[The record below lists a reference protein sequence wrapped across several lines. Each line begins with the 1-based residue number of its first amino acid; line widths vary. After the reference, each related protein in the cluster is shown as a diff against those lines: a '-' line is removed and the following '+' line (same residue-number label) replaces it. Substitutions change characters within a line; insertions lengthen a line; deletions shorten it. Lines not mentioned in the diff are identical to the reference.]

1 MRLVGALGPHR
12 TPGPATVIA
21 PKIGLRHHVA
31 VGPAPLPD
39 IGFLDEWAARLRQGA
54 DRPVVGIML
63 RGSHA
68 RRAATEHSDVDV
80 DVLVT
85 DEERPGSPAPG
96 ASAAPAISSR
106 APYAARRAY
115 LVEFEG
121 RLVHVSVATRD
132 VRSWVRRL
140 GQPADWAFGLP
151 VTAPA
156 RLIWA
161 APEWRRRID
170 LPVLCQPA
178 DEPRLEE
185 IIATLGKIAGAW
197 CSGDPTG
204 VRLAA
209 ADLARLCPS
218 VLRLVN
224 PSVRVASRRG
234 ALAAALDLPV
244 APPGYRDD
252 MLRCLGLRPGA
263 TGEVAAAAGR
273 LVTGIVSLVRPY
285 AEEIAAVAGADL
297 ADALVDGRLDRY
309 LGQLT
314 RALDRPVATS
324 RDRSSVPPPRAGEWL
339 TVPASDA
346 PVTGA
351 PASSG
356 GAVASGP
363 ARPSR
368 LDPAI
373 AARLR
378 RTPDGLVAA
387 VVRQHDSGEVLMVA
401 WMDDEALHRTLTTGR
416 ATYWSRSRQEYWV
429 KGATS
434 GHHQYVRSVAL
445 DCDGDALLVNVD
457 QVGAACHT
465 GHRTCFFTE
474 LPLSAPEATS

>member
-1 MRLVGALGPHR
+1 LPESGFFEDW
-12 TPGPATVIA
+12 
-21 PKIGLRHHVA
+21 A
-31 VGPAPLPD
+31 V
-39 IGFLDEWAARLRQGA
+39 RLRQAA

-68 RRAATEHSDVDV
+68 RRAATEHSDVDL
-80 DVLVT
+80 DVLV
-85 DEERPGSPAPG
+85 DDRPAAPGSGPAG
-96 ASAAPAISSR
+96 RSDAAPPR
-106 APYAARRAY
+106 EPGPYAARRAY
-115 LVEFEG
+115 LAEYDG
-121 RLVHVSVATRD
+121 RLVHVSVAARD
-132 VRSWVRRL
+132 VRSWVHRL
-140 GQPADWAFGLP
+140 GEPADWAFGLP

-161 APEWRRRID
+161 VPEWRRRID

-185 IIATLGKIAGAW
+185 LIATLGKVAGARW
-197 CSGDPTG
+197 AGDPLG

-218 VLRLVN
+218 VLRLAN
-224 PSVRVASRRG
+224 PSVRVVSRR
-234 ALAAALDLPV
+234 AAFAAALDLPV

-252 MLRCLGLRPGA
+252 MLRCLGLRPGS
-263 TGEVAAAAGR
+263 TGQVAAAAGR
-273 LVTGIVSLVRPY
+273 LVTGTLPLVRPY
-285 AEEIAAVAGADL
+285 ADEIAAVAGPDL
-297 ADALVDGRLDRY
+297 AEALVDGRLERY
-309 LGQLT
+309 LAQLT
-314 RALDRPVATS
+314 RSVERAASAGRDTSPVPT
-324 RDRSSVPPPRAGEWL
+324 PRTGEWV
-339 TVPASDA
+339 TVPAPDA
-346 PVTGA
+346 PLTGA
-351 PASSG
+351 STPSG
-356 GAVASGP
+356 EPVAAGP

-434 GHHQYVRSVAL
+434 GHHQHVRSVAV
-445 DCDGDALLVNVD
+445 DCDGDALLVSVD

-474 LPLSAPEATS
+474 LPVSAPEGAS

>member
-1 MRLVGALGPHR
+1 MA
-12 TPGPATVIA
+12 
-21 PKIGLRHHVA
+21 
-31 VGPAPLPD
+31 PAPLPES
-39 IGFLDEWAARLRQGA
+39 GFLNEWAARLRRTA
-54 DRPVVGIML
+54 DRPVVGIVL

-68 RRAATEHSDVDV
+68 RGSATAHSDVDL

-85 DEERPGSPAPG
+85 EDDQGVRAAGRPDSTHRPGPP
-96 ASAAPAISSR
+96 PV
-106 APYAARRAY
+106 PYAARRAY
-115 LVEFEG
+115 LAEFHG
-121 RLVHVSVATRD
+121 RLVHVSVATRE

-140 GQPADWAFGLP
+140 GEPADWAFGLP

-161 APEWRRRID
+161 VPEWWRRLD

-185 IIATLGKIAGAW
+185 LIATLGKVAGAR
-197 CSGDPTG
+197 CADDPLG

-218 VLRLVN
+218 VLRLAN
-224 PSVRVASRRG
+224 PSVRVTSRRG

-252 MLRCLGLRPGA
+252 MLLCFGLREGG
-263 TGEVAAAAGR
+263 TGQVSAAAGR
-273 LVTGIVSLVRPY
+273 LVTGIVPLVRRY
-285 AEEIAAVAGADL
+285 AEKIAAVAGPDL
-297 ADALVDGRLDRY
+297 ADALLDGRLDRY
-309 LGQLT
+309 LAQLT
-314 RALDRPVATS
+314 RTVQHS
-324 RDRSSVPPPRAGEWL
+324 RSGGRDGSSVPGPRAGEWL

-346 PVTGA
+346 PVNGA

-356 GAVASGP
+356 GPAAPGP

-387 VVRQHDSGEVLMVA
+387 VVRLHDTGEVLMVA

-445 DCDGDALLVNVD
+445 DCDGDALLVSVD

-465 GHRTCFFTE
+465 GHHSCFFTE
-474 LPLSAPEATS
+474 LPVSSPEATS

>member
-1 MRLVGALGPHR
+1 M
-12 TPGPATVIA
+12 GPAA
-21 PKIGLRHHVA
+21 
-31 VGPAPLPD
+31 LPET
-39 IGFLDEWAARLRQGA
+39 GFLDEWAVRLRQAA

-80 DVLVT
+80 DVLVAN
-85 DEERPGSPAPG
+85 EEPPADPAPAPAVPSVAADPYASPA
-96 ASAAPAISSR
+96 AD
-106 APYAARRAY
+106 PYAARRAY
-115 LVEFEG
+115 LAEFEG
-121 RLVHVSVATRD
+121 RLVHVSVAARD
-132 VRSWVRRL
+132 VRSWVHRL

-161 APEWRRRID
+161 TPEWRRRID

-185 IIATLGKIAGAW
+185 LIASLGKVAGARW
-197 CSGDPTG
+197 ADDPLG

-224 PSVRVASRRG
+224 PSVRVVSRRD

-273 LVTGIVSLVRPY
+273 LVAGIVPLVRPY

-309 LGQLT
+309 LAQLT
-314 RALDRPVATS
+314 RALGRPGATP
-324 RDRSSVPPPRAGEWL
+324 RDTSSVPAPRAGEWL

-356 GAVASGP
+356 DAAAPGP

-445 DCDGDALLVNVD
+445 DCDGDALLVSVD

-474 LPLSAPEATS
+474 LPVSFPEATS